1 MAEERGP
8 SYHDVEVA
16 VEHIRDRFGMGV
28 DFLVVSPLY
37 IRATGARQSWMVC
50 ARAWYLKDSREF
62 YWGGRA
68 GFGRGGA
75 WATMPAAMHSAL
87 LQLIDKLEVAER
99 ERASQAAF

>member
-50 ARAWYLKDSREF
+50 ARAWWLKDSRE
-62 YWGGRA
+62 WHQGGRA
-68 GFGRGGA
+68 GFGRGGQ
-75 WATMPAAMHSAL
+75 WATMPAAMHSAC
-87 LQLIDKLEVAER
+87 LQLIDKLEAE
-99 ERASQAAF
+99 ERKRVEQAAF